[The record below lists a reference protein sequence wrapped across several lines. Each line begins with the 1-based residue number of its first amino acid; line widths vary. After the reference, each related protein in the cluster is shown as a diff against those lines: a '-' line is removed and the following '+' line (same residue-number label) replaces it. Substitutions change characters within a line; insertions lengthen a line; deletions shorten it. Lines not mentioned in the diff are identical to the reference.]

1 MRLFTRIAQCS
12 RANPFVFVFTCI
24 PLCFTEPAP
33 QFKESEH
40 YVRER
45 ERCHCLLSVYIAIS
59 CLSNRGVLSERK
71 PVCYSFYCFFTPHS
85 PTCTLPLCHVMTQWH
100 CICIC
105 MPLIAVIW
113 TGRDVRLYMYC
124 VYTYIQ
130 EHIYPHHILIIELPA
145 LFLPSSP
152 SIPVQF
158 RASFC
163 ILLSSFWAMLFAFA
177 ALLYDRQHFWLTLRP
192 SLCRCCFYWA

>member
-1 MRLFTRIAQCS
+1 MLHWAGTPNSKRASAACEREKKRESAATVCSLFTLPFLVLATEASCQSAS
-12 RANPFVFVFTCI
+12 RFVIPFITSSH
-24 PLCFTEPAP
+24 LTP
-33 QFKESEH
+33 QPVPS
-40 YVRER
+40 
-45 ERCHCLLSVYIAIS
+45 LS
-59 CLSNRGVLSERK
+59 
-71 PVCYSFYCFFTPHS
+71 
-85 PTCTLPLCHVMTQWH
+85 PLCHVMTQWH

-124 VYTYIQ
+124 VYTYIH
-130 EHIYPHHILIIELPA
+130 EHTYIYPHHIHIIELPA

-177 ALLYDRQHFWLTLRP
+177 ALRCDRQHFWLTLRP